1 MISSCSR
8 AWAQVDLSLVKHNV
22 HEIQKIIPKTSKIMA
37 IVKAN
42 SYGHGDI
49 VMSKELEACG
59 VDFFGV
65 SSIDEAITLREGGI
79 QSPILV
85 LGYTPEEHFHYI
97 WEQQIIQTI
106 VSYDF
111 AKKLNAA
118 AKLAHQEVRVHI
130 KVDTGMS
137 RIGIR
142 CTDEEYHIDDVK
154 AVFELQQVHV
164 EGIFSHFSV
173 SDSLNNQEDLDFTKH
188 QIELYERVLK
198 DLRDAGCEYGKTHLQ
213 NSYGI
218 LNYPHLAYDYVR
230 PGLLFL
236 GITSDDA
243 LAIKTTPDF
252 KPIMTLK
259 ANVSLVKQVEKGAS
273 ISYGRHHRTQEV
285 RRVATLSIGYA
296 DGIPRCISNKG
307 GYVLLHEQKAP
318 ILGNVCMDQMIVDV
332 TNINDVKEGDDA
344 VIFGMDHDTC
354 LSVDHLSRLS
364 QTINNETFCRISE
377 RVPRIYKK

>member
-1 MISSCSR
+1 MLSCCSR
-8 AWAQVDLSLVKHNV
+8 AWAEVDLSLVKHNIN
-22 HEIQKIIPKTSKIMA
+22 EIRKLIPSTTKIMA

-42 SYGHGDI
+42 SYGHGD
-49 VMSKELEACG
+49 VMMSKELENCG

-65 SSIDEAITLREGGI
+65 SSIDEAIKLRDGEI
-79 QSPILV
+79 HSTILV

-97 WEQQIIQTI
+97 WEQDIIQTV
-106 VSYDF
+106 VSLAF
-111 AKKLNAA
+111 ARKLNEAAKKAN
-118 AKLAHQEVRVHI
+118 KIIDVHI

-142 CTDEEYHIDDVK
+142 CTNDEYHIEDIK
-154 AVFELQQVHV
+154 EVFELSNLHV
-164 EGIFSHFSV
+164 AGIFSHFSV
-173 SDSLNNQEDLDFTKH
+173 SDSLDDEEDLAFTKH
-188 QIELYERVLK
+188 QIELYEKVLA
-198 DLRDAGCEYGKTHLQ
+198 DLKAAGLDYGKTHLQ

-218 LNYPHLAYDYVR
+218 LNYPELSYDYVR

-236 GITSDDA
+236 GITSDDE
-243 LAIKTTPDF
+243 IKINTNPDF

-273 ISYGRHHRTQEV
+273 VSYGRHYQAPLIRT
-285 RRVATLSIGYA
+285 VATLSIGYA

-307 GYVLLHEQKAP
+307 GYVLIHGQKAP
-318 ILGNVCMDQMIVDV
+318 ILGNVCMDQMIVD
-332 TNINDVKEGDDA
+332 ISDISDVQEGDTA
-344 VIFGMDHDTC
+344 VIFGMDHATI
-354 LSVDHLSRLS
+354 LSVDTLSRLS